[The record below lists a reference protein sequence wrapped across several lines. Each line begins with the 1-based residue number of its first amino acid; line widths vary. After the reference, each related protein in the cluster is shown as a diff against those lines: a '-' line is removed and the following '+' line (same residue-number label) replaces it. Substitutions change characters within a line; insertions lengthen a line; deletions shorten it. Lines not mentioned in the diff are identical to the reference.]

1 METKSASGRM
11 VVAQRGVIP
20 PPKHYADSAWF
31 KYILSCCAATTAEMV
46 TYPLDLTKTRLQI
59 QGEKGL
65 NGNGVATVPYRGLA
79 RTGVGIVQEEGLL
92 KLWQGVTP
100 AVYRHLIYSGTRMV
114 LYEKVRD
121 HLFTTRPDGT
131 RPVWQAIVGGILVGG
146 IAQFLAS
153 PADLIKVQMQMEGRR
168 RFEGKPP
175 RIHSASEAFV
185 KIYAAGGLRG
195 LWKGCMPNVYR
206 SAFVNLGDLT
216 TYDSVKRYFMG
227 SWGLSDSY
235 WTHALS
241 SALSG
246 LVSAILGCPADV
258 IKARIMNQPVDHKQS
273 LKVQKDLKD
282 CKAVECARV
291 WRTTRDRRGLLYKN
305 SLDCLM
311 KTVRNEGF
319 WALYKGFVPCWLR
332 MGPWSLTFWLTYEQ
346 IRNACGTSAF

>member
-258 IKARIMNQPVDHKQS
+258 IKARIMNQPVDHKQ
-273 LKVQKDLKD
+273 
-282 CKAVECARV
+282 
-291 WRTTRDRRGLLYKN
+291 RGLLYKN

>member
-1 METKSASGRM
+1 MNSNRM

-46 TYPLDLTKTRLQI
+46 TYPLDLAKTRLQI

-65 NGNGVATVPYRGLA
+65 NGSSQRSPYRGLA
-79 RTGVGIVQEEGLL
+79 STGVGIIREEGMLR
-92 KLWQGVTP
+92 LWQGVTP

-121 HLFTTRPDGT
+121 RLFTTRADGT

-153 PADLIKVQMQMEGRR
+153 PADLIKVQMQMEGKRR
-168 RFEGKPP
+168 LEGHAP
-175 RIHSASEAFV
+175 RIHSAGEAFI
-185 KIYAAGGLRG
+185 KIYNAGGLRG

-216 TYDSVKRYFMG
+216 TYDSVKRYFVNT
-227 SWGLSDSY
+227 WALSDDY

-241 SALSG
+241 SACSG
-246 LVSAILGCPADV
+246 LVSAVMGCPADV
-258 IKARIMNQPVDHKQS
+258 VKARIMNQPTDSKSRIQGS
-273 LKVQKDLKD
+273 QK
-282 CKAVECARV
+282 
-291 WRTTRDRRGLLYKN
+291 RGLLYRN
-305 SLDCLM
+305 SLDCLL
-311 KTVRNEGF
+311 KTVHNEGF
-319 WALYKGFVPCWLR
+319 WALYKGFIPCWLR

-346 IRNACGTSAF
+346 IRNLSGTSAF

>member
-1 METKSASGRM
+1 M

-20 PPKHYADSAWF
+20 PPKHYADSVWF

-65 NGNGVATVPYRGLA
+65 NGSCQPQPYRGLA
-79 RTGVGIVQEEGLL
+79 STGVGIIREEGMLR
-92 KLWQGVTP
+92 LWQGVTP

-121 HLFTTRPDGT
+121 RLFTTRADGT

-168 RFEGKPP
+168 RLEGKAP

-185 KIYAAGGLRG
+185 KIYNAGGLRG

-216 TYDSVKRYFMG
+216 TYDSVKRYFVNT
-227 SWGLSDSY
+227 WALSDNY

-241 SALSG
+241 SACSG
-246 LVSAILGCPADV
+246 LVSAVMGCPADV
-258 IKARIMNQPVDHKQS
+258 VKARVMNQPTDNKS
-273 LKVQKDLKD
+273 SDIK
-282 CKAVECARV
+282 RV
-291 WRTTRDRRGLLYKN
+291 HGSRNRGLLYRN
-305 SLDCLM
+305 SLDCLL
-311 KTVRNEGF
+311 KTVHNEGF
-319 WALYKGFVPCWLR
+319 WALYKGFIPCWLR

-346 IRNACGTSAF
+346 IRNLSGTSAF

>member
-1 METKSASGRM
+1 MNSNRM

-20 PPKHYADSAWF
+20 PPKHYADAAWF

-65 NGNGVATVPYRGLA
+65 NGQRTVSLAQDKLSYMPYRGLA

-121 HLFTTRPDGT
+121 HLFTTRADGT

-146 IAQFLAS
+146 VAQFLAS

-175 RIHSASEAFV
+175 RIHSASEAFI
-185 KIYAAGGLRG
+185 KIYGAGGLRG

-227 SWGLSDSY
+227 TWRLSDSY

-241 SALSG
+241 SACSG
-246 LVSAILGCPADV
+246 LVSAVLGCPADV
-258 IKARIMNQPVDHKQS
+258 VKARIMNQPTNG
-273 LKVQKDLKD
+273 
-282 CKAVECARV
+282 KA
-291 WRTTRDRRGLLYKN
+291 RGLLYKN
-305 SLDCLM
+305 SLDCLV
-311 KTVRNEGF
+311 KTVHNEGF
-319 WALYKGFVPCWLR
+319 WALYKGFIPCWLR

-346 IRNACGTSAF
+346 IRNLCGTSAF

>member
-1 METKSASGRM
+1 MEGAEEGSSAAKMNSNRM

-258 IKARIMNQPVDHKQS
+258 IKARIMNQPVDHKQ
-273 LKVQKDLKD
+273 
-282 CKAVECARV
+282 
-291 WRTTRDRRGLLYKN
+291 RGLLYKN